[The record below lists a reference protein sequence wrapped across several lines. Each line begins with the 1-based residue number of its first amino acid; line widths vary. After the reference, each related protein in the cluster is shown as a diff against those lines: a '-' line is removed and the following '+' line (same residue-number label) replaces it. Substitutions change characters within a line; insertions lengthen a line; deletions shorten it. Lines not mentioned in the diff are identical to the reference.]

1 MTEQTMNRVALLTGA
16 AKRIGAETARVLH
29 ASGMNIVLHHN
40 ASADLANAL
49 AAELNAVRAESVVT
63 IGFDLKQIERLPEL
77 AEKAAAA
84 WGRIDLLV
92 NNASTFYP
100 TEMDQID
107 LTQWHDL
114 IAVNLQAPLFLSQA
128 CSRFLREKSGSIV
141 NIVDIHGD
149 RPLKGYPIYSIAKAG
164 LIAMT
169 KSLAREL
176 APEIRVN
183 GVAPGAIMWPE
194 VEAYE
199 AVHQEIIDRTALKRE
214 GHPNDIAKTVQFL
227 CDGPD
232 YITGQIIAVDG
243 GRTLSN

>member
-1 MTEQTMNRVALLTGA
+1 MTEHTTTKVALLTGA

-29 ASGMNIVLHHN
+29 AAGMNIVLHHN
-40 ASADLANAL
+40 SSAALAEAL
-49 AAELNAVRAESVVT
+49 AAELNAIRPHSVVT
-63 IGFDLKQIERLPEL
+63 VAFNLKQIERLPDL
-77 AEKAAAA
+77 AKQAAAA

-100 TEMDQID
+100 TEMEQID
-107 LTQWHDL
+107 LEQWHDL

-128 CSRFLREKSGSIV
+128 CSRFLRENNGSIV

-199 AVHQEIIDRTALKRE
+199 SVHQEIIDRTALKRE
-214 GHPNDIAKTVQFL
+214 GHPRDIAKTVQFL
-227 CDGPD
+227 SNGPD

>member
-1 MTEQTMNRVALLTGA
+1 MTEHTTTKVALLTGA

-29 ASGMNIVLHHN
+29 AAGMNIVLHHN
-40 ASADLANAL
+40 SSAALAEAL
-49 AAELNAVRAESVVT
+49 AAELNAIRPHSVVT
-63 IGFDLKQIERLPEL
+63 VAFNLKQIERLPDL
-77 AEKAAAA
+77 AKQAAAA
-84 WGRIDLLV
+84 CGRIDLLV

-100 TEMDQID
+100 TEMEQID
-107 LTQWHDL
+107 LEQWHDL
-114 IAVNLQAPLFLSQA
+114 IAVNLQAPLVLRQT
-128 CSRFLREKSGSIV
+128 CSRFLRENNGSIV

-199 AVHQEIIDRTALKRE
+199 SVHQEIIDRTALKRE
-214 GHPNDIAKTVQFL
+214 GHPRDIAKTVQFL
-227 CDGPD
+227 SNGPD

>member
-1 MTEQTMNRVALLTGA
+1 MTEHTTTKVALLTGA

-29 ASGMNIVLHHN
+29 AAGMNIVLHHN
-40 ASADLANAL
+40 SSAALAEAL
-49 AAELNAVRAESVVT
+49 AAELNAIRPHSVVT
-63 IGFDLKQIERLPEL
+63 IAFNLKQIERLPDL
-77 AEKAAAA
+77 AKQAAAA

-100 TEMDQID
+100 TEMEQID
-107 LTQWHDL
+107 LEQWHDL

-128 CSRFLREKSGSIV
+128 CSRFLRENNGSIV

-199 AVHQEIIDRTALKRE
+199 SVHQEIIDRTALKRE
-214 GHPNDIAKTVQFL
+214 GHPRDIAKTVQFL
-227 CDGPD
+227 SNGPD

>member
-1 MTEQTMNRVALLTGA
+1 MTEHTTTKVALLTGA
-16 AKRIGAETARVLH
+16 AKRVGAETARVLH
-29 ASGMNIVLHHN
+29 AAGMNIVLHHN
-40 ASADLANAL
+40 SSAALAEAL
-49 AAELNAVRAESVVT
+49 AAELNAIRPHSVFTVA
-63 IGFDLKQIERLPEL
+63 FNLKQIERLPDL
-77 AEKAAAA
+77 AKQAAAA

-100 TEMDQID
+100 TEMEQID
-107 LTQWHDL
+107 LEQWHDL

-128 CSRFLREKSGSIV
+128 CSRFLRENNGSIV

-199 AVHQEIIDRTALKRE
+199 SVHQEIIDRTALKRE
-214 GHPNDIAKTVQFL
+214 GHPRDIAKTVQFL
-227 CDGPD
+227 SNGPD

>member
-1 MTEQTMNRVALLTGA
+1 MTEHTTTKVALLTGA

-29 ASGMNIVLHHN
+29 AAGMNIVLHHN
-40 ASADLANAL
+40 SSAELADAL
-49 AAELNAVRAESVVT
+49 ATELNAVRPHSVVT
-63 IGFDLKQIERLPEL
+63 VAFNLKQIERLPDL
-77 AEKAAAA
+77 AKQAAAA

-100 TEMDQID
+100 TEMEQID
-107 LTQWHDL
+107 LEQWHDL

-128 CSRFLREKSGSIV
+128 CSRFLRENNGSIV

-199 AVHQEIIDRTALKRE
+199 SVHQEIIDRTALKRE
-214 GHPNDIAKTVQFL
+214 GHPRDIAKTVQFL
-227 CDGPD
+227 SNGPD

>member
-1 MTEQTMNRVALLTGA
+1 MTEHTSTKVALLTGA

-29 ASGMNIVLHHN
+29 AAGMNIVLHHN
-40 ASADLANAL
+40 SSAALAEAL
-49 AAELNAVRAESVVT
+49 AAELNAIRPHSVVT
-63 IGFDLKQIERLPEL
+63 VAFNLKQIERLPDL
-77 AEKAAAA
+77 AKQAAAA

-100 TEMDQID
+100 TEMEQID
-107 LTQWHDL
+107 LEQWHDL

-128 CSRFLREKSGSIV
+128 CSRFLRENNGSIV

-199 AVHQEIIDRTALKRE
+199 SVHQEIIDRTALKRE
-214 GHPNDIAKTVQFL
+214 GHPRDIAKTVQFL
-227 CDGPD
+227 SNGPD

>member
-1 MTEQTMNRVALLTGA
+1 MTEHTTTKVALLTGA
-16 AKRIGAETARVLH
+16 AKRIGAETTRVLH
-29 ASGMNIVLHHN
+29 AAGMNIVLHHN
-40 ASADLANAL
+40 SSAALAEAL
-49 AAELNAVRAESVVT
+49 AAELNAIRPHSVVT
-63 IGFDLKQIERLPEL
+63 VAFNLKQIERLPDL
-77 AEKAAAA
+77 AKQAAAA

-100 TEMDQID
+100 TEMEQID
-107 LTQWHDL
+107 LEQWHDL

-128 CSRFLREKSGSIV
+128 CSRFLRENNGSIV

-199 AVHQEIIDRTALKRE
+199 SVHQEIIDRTALKRE
-214 GHPNDIAKTVQFL
+214 GHPRDIAKTVQFL
-227 CDGPD
+227 SNGPD

>member
-1 MTEQTMNRVALLTGA
+1 MTEQTPTKVALLTGA

-29 ASGMNIVLHHN
+29 AAGMNIVLHHN
-40 ASADLANAL
+40 SSAALADAL
-49 AAELNAVRAESVVT
+49 AAELNAIRANSVVT
-63 IGFDLKQIERLPEL
+63 IAFNLKQIERLPEL
-77 AEKAAAA
+77 AEQAAAA

-100 TEMDQID
+100 TEMEKID
-107 LTQWHDL
+107 LEQWHDL

-128 CSRFLREKSGSIV
+128 CSRYLRENHGSIV

-214 GHPNDIAKTVQFL
+214 GHPRDIADTVQFL
-227 CDGPD
+227 SAGPD

>member
-1 MTEQTMNRVALLTGA
+1 MTEHTTTKVALLTGA

-29 ASGMNIVLHHN
+29 AAGMNIVLHHN
-40 ASADLANAL
+40 SSAELADAL
-49 AAELNAVRAESVVT
+49 AAELNAVRPHSVVT
-63 IGFDLKQIERLPEL
+63 VAFNLKQIERLPDL
-77 AEKAAAA
+77 AKQAAAA

-100 TEMDQID
+100 TEMEQID
-107 LTQWHDL
+107 LEQWHDL

-128 CSRFLREKSGSIV
+128 CSRFLRENNGSIV

-199 AVHQEIIDRTALKRE
+199 SVHQEIIDRTALKRE
-214 GHPNDIAKTVQFL
+214 GHPRDIAKTVQFL
-227 CDGPD
+227 SNGPD

>member
-1 MTEQTMNRVALLTGA
+1 MTEHTTTKVALLTGA
-16 AKRIGAETARVLH
+16 AKRVGAETARVLH
-29 ASGMNIVLHHN
+29 AAGMNIVLHHN
-40 ASADLANAL
+40 SSAALAEAL
-49 AAELNAVRAESVVT
+49 AAELNAIRPHSVVT
-63 IGFDLKQIERLPEL
+63 VAFNLKQIERLPDL
-77 AEKAAAA
+77 AKQAAAA

-100 TEMDQID
+100 TEMEQID
-107 LTQWHDL
+107 LEQWHDL

-128 CSRFLREKSGSIV
+128 CSRFLRENNGSIV

-199 AVHQEIIDRTALKRE
+199 SVHQEIIDRTALKRE
-214 GHPNDIAKTVQFL
+214 GHPRDIAKTVQFL
-227 CDGPD
+227 SNGPD

>member
-1 MTEQTMNRVALLTGA
+1 MTEHTTTKVALLTGA

-29 ASGMNIVLHHN
+29 AAGMNIVLHHN
-40 ASADLANAL
+40 SSAALAEAL
-49 AAELNAVRAESVVT
+49 AAELNAIRPHSVVT
-63 IGFDLKQIERLPEL
+63 VAFNLKQIEHLPNL
-77 AEKAAAA
+77 AKQAAAA

-100 TEMDQID
+100 TEMEQID
-107 LTQWHDL
+107 LEQWHDL

-128 CSRFLREKSGSIV
+128 CSRFLRENNGSIV

-199 AVHQEIIDRTALKRE
+199 SVHQEIIDRTALKRE
-214 GHPNDIAKTVQFL
+214 GHPRDIAKTVQFL
-227 CDGPD
+227 SNGPD

>member
-1 MTEQTMNRVALLTGA
+1 MTEHTTTKVALLTGA

-29 ASGMNIVLHHN
+29 AAGMNIVLHHN
-40 ASADLANAL
+40 SSTKLADAL
-49 AAELNAVRAESVVT
+49 AAELNAIRPHSVVT
-63 IGFDLKQIERLPEL
+63 VAFNLKQIERLPDL
-77 AEKAAAA
+77 AKQAAAA

-100 TEMDQID
+100 TEMEQID
-107 LTQWHDL
+107 LEQWHDL

-128 CSRFLREKSGSIV
+128 CSRFLRENNGSIV

-199 AVHQEIIDRTALKRE
+199 SVHQEIIDRTALKRE
-214 GHPNDIAKTVQFL
+214 GHPRDIAKTVQFL
-227 CDGPD
+227 SNGPD

>member
-1 MTEQTMNRVALLTGA
+1 MTEHTTTKVALLTGA

-29 ASGMNIVLHHN
+29 AAGMNIVLHHN
-40 ASADLANAL
+40 SSAALAEAL
-49 AAELNAVRAESVVT
+49 AAELNAIRPHSVVT
-63 IGFDLKQIERLPEL
+63 VAFNLKQIERLPDL
-77 AEKAAAA
+77 AKQAAAA

-100 TEMDQID
+100 TEMEQID
-107 LTQWHDL
+107 LEQWHDL

-128 CSRFLREKSGSIV
+128 CSRFLRENNGSIV

-199 AVHQEIIDRTALKRE
+199 SVHQEIIDRTALKRE
-214 GHPNDIAKTVQFL
+214 GHPREIAKTGQFL
-227 CDGPD
+227 SNGPD